1 MKTFFLF
8 LLVFTSFFS
17 FSQKVIFE
25 VYRADLY
32 SKLGKSTFQT
42 PICDYTE
49 TEKDIKLKEIF
60 IFDLDSSLLKISS
73 YPNIETEIR
82 TFKIDNVIK
91 NNDSITVES
100 KIKLNKKDVLYNFT
114 TNFNIDYND
123 SYINLLFYDVVNN
136 ESTLLIVNHFNL
148 RK

>member
-1 MKTFFLF
+1 MKTLFLF

-17 FSQKVIFE
+17 FSQKIIFE
-25 VYRADLY
+25 VYRVDLHT
-32 SKLGKSTFQT
+32 KLGKSTFQT
-42 PICDYTE
+42 PIFDYTE

-114 TNFNIDYND
+114 TNFNIDYDD
-123 SYINLLFYDVVNN
+123 SYIHLLFYDVVNN

>member
-1 MKTFFLF
+1 M
-8 LLVFTSFFS
+8 
-17 FSQKVIFE
+17 IFQ
-25 VYRADLY
+25 VSIKA
-32 SKLGKSTFQT
+32 
-42 PICDYTE
+42 
-49 TEKDIKLKEIF
+49 EKDIKLKEIF

-114 TNFNIDYND
+114 TNFNIDYDD
-123 SYINLLFYDVVNN
+123 SYIHLLFYDVVNN

>member
-1 MKTFFLF
+1 MKTLFLF

-17 FSQKVIFE
+17 FSQKIIFE
-25 VYRADLY
+25 VYRVDLHT
-32 SKLGKSTFQT
+32 KLGKSTFQT
-42 PICDYTE
+42 PICDYTK

-73 YPNIETEIR
+73 YPNIETEII

-114 TNFNIDYND
+114 ANFNIDYDD
-123 SYINLLFYDVVNN
+123 SYIHLLFYDVVNN